1 MRATLVALLVV
12 STVVS
17 THAAPPDVKTLV
29 TRMKAALEPAKPG
42 ARRLTLTLSQGGDTT
57 QVTLG
62 EARKNLGSSG
72 RILVAV
78 LPPAPEGATGT
89 AYLVKEGGPGQD
101 MEWFYLPYVR
111 RVRKL
116 TSPEA
121 YSAFLNSDFTY
132 ADLGFVNTGA
142 KYTFLGEGTENG
154 KKTYKIQAVPKETW
168 YYSRWVTTIDAET
181 AMPIMREIYDP
192 ANQLWKRQRWEAPT
206 VVDGVPVPSAVSMED
221 VQAKSRSDLRMT
233 GADFDAK
240 LPDSL
245 FVPDQLPA
253 AGAAA
258 IWNTVGK

>member
-1 MRATLVALLVV
+1 
-12 STVVS
+12 
-17 THAAPPDVKTLV
+17 
-29 TRMKAALEPAKPG
+29 
-42 ARRLTLTLSQGGDTT
+42 
-57 QVTLG
+57 LG
-62 EARKNLGSSG
+62 EARKNLGNSG
-72 RILVAV
+72 RILLAV

-89 AYLVKEGGPGQD
+89 AYLVQEGGPGQD
-101 MEWFYLPYVR
+101 TEWFYLPYVR

-132 ADLGFVNTGA
+132 ADLGFVNTAA

-168 YYSRWVTTIDAET
+168 YYSRWVTTLDADT

-233 GADFDAK
+233 GADFDLS

-245 FVPDQLPA
+245 FDPYQLPA
-253 AGAAA
+253 AGAAP